1 MRTRYGRNNP
11 DQFITMGEL
20 KTKQHDGDVTEFIRS
35 YTDSEQKRADS
46 FALVKLMREVT
57 GFEPKMWGDT
67 IIGFGQYHY
76 KSERSRQEGDW
87 MLVGFSPRK
96 TAISLYLYSGIL
108 EQEELL
114 AGLGNFKMGKG
125 CIYVKKL
132 SDIDPEVLRKIIFST
147 VAYLKETYGK
157 L

>member
-1 MRTRYGRNNP
+1 
-11 DQFITMGEL
+11 MGEL

-67 IIGFGQYHY
+67 MIGFGQYHY

-96 TAISLYLYSGIL
+96 TAISLYFYSGIL

>member
-1 MRTRYGRNNP
+1 
-11 DQFITMGEL
+11 MGEL

-46 FALVKLMREVT
+46 FALVKLMREGT

-67 IIGFGQYHY
+67 MIGFGQYHY

>member
-1 MRTRYGRNNP
+1 MR
-11 DQFITMGEL
+11 EL

-67 IIGFGQYHY
+67 MIGFGQYHY

-125 CIYVKKL
+125 CIYVR
-132 SDIDPEVLRKIIFST
+132 SYRI
-147 VAYLKETYGK
+147 
-157 L
+157 

>member
-1 MRTRYGRNNP
+1 MR
-11 DQFITMGEL
+11 EL

-67 IIGFGQYHY
+67 MIGFGQYHY
-76 KSERSRQEGDW
+76 KSECSRQEGDW

>member
-1 MRTRYGRNNP
+1 MR
-11 DQFITMGEL
+11 EL

-67 IIGFGQYHY
+67 MIGFGQYHY

-132 SDIDPEVLRKIIFST
+132 SEIDPEVLRKIIFST

>member
-1 MRTRYGRNNP
+1 MMPTRRFIWSMRTRYGRNNP

-35 YTDSEQKRADS
+35 YTESEQKRADS

-57 GFEPKMWGDT
+57 GFEPKMWGDSM
-67 IIGFGQYHY
+67 IGFGQYHY

-96 TAISLYLYSGIL
+96 AAISLYVYSGTL

-114 AGLGNFKMGKG
+114 AGMGNFKMGKG
-125 CIYVKKL
+125 LYDKYK
-132 SDIDPEVLRKIIFST
+132 
-147 VAYLKETYGK
+147 
-157 L
+157 